1 MDKDQLFEEII
12 KSNEEMLS
20 YFTNKSNQL
29 LRSVQNYQ
37 TELFEI
43 NIRLDELYRTKNVY
57 YPSTNSR
64 KNVFSPLM
72 KMNEKD
78 EKDSE
83 LTSQIEDLKL
93 VKKTLENK
101 LAEEENAI
109 RAISAKLSSLTSAKK
124 AISNL
129 RTYIDTLH
137 EEEEE

>member
-57 YPSTNSR
+57 
-64 KNVFSPLM
+64 
-72 KMNEKD
+72 
-78 EKDSE
+78 
-83 LTSQIEDLKL
+83 
-93 VKKTLENK
+93 
-101 LAEEENAI
+101 
-109 RAISAKLSSLTSAKK
+109 
-124 AISNL
+124 
-129 RTYIDTLH
+129 
-137 EEEEE
+137 